1 MADQEHLQRFDWVV
15 RAARTATFVCVA
27 MAVASLLALTAV
39 FVATMLEWPDW
50 RAGVGFG
57 IAVALVAG
65 TLAWTFVLYG
75 LVKVIV
81 ANEHH
86 VASAAARLKRVETLS
101 DDQGETVRKLLE
113 VTSLSDEAKRLL
125 YRDREIQAIRDA
137 VREDIMRQDYQTAN
151 AIIDSAERNF
161 GYVDEAKRLREEVE
175 ASRNESLDEKID
187 AAIERI
193 KQIILD
199 KDWARAI
206 REAHRLIRLF
216 PDREKVTHLPK
227 RIEAA
232 RTNHKREL
240 LQAYGEAVSRNDVDA
255 GIDLLRQLDAYLT
268 PQEAAA
274 LEESARGV
282 FRAKLHNMG
291 VEFALRV
298 TEQQWDK
305 ALTTGRE
312 IIDEFPNSRMAQE
325 VREKLPQL
333 RSRAQQ
339 QATGQQS

>member
-1 MADQEHLQRFDWVV
+1 
-15 RAARTATFVCVA
+15 
-27 MAVASLLALTAV
+27 
-39 FVATMLEWPDW
+39 
-50 RAGVGFG
+50 
-57 IAVALVAG
+57 
-65 TLAWTFVLYG
+65 
-75 LVKVIV
+75 
-81 ANEHH
+81 
-86 VASAAARLKRVETLS
+86 
-101 DDQGETVRKLLE
+101 
-113 VTSLSDEAKRLL
+113 
-125 YRDREIQAIRDA
+125 
-137 VREDIMRQDYQTAN
+137 MRQDYQTAN

-193 KQIILD
+193 KQIILE

-232 RTNHKREL
+232 RTSHKREL

-255 GIDLLRQLDAYLT
+255 GIGLLRQLDAYLT

-305 ALTTGRE
+305 ALATGRE